1 MRRMIDMDLMRPVVY
16 RELRVLRNSQFFT
29 VIMSAAFHMRSR
41 TNMRRR
47 ILNNKMAIL
56 RAALGLVAV
65 LLCQAVPAQ
74 PSTCPEHFAGGEAP
88 EFINQKLAA
97 KTVALCFNG
106 YAVMHSG
113 VSRTPLWSA
122 EYLTADRIAQ
132 TKKINRNNKFHA
144 ESRLS
149 SGDRAELRDYVRSGF
164 DRGHMSPAGDMAD
177 KESQYDSFSLANM
190 VPQDPHN
197 NQSLWSGIE
206 EVTRK
211 FAAYRGRL
219 YVITGPIFEG
229 SAVQRLNGRV
239 LVPTHLFKAV
249 YDPVNNAAAAYLVP
263 NRSDAEYEAVSI
275 AELEKRTGIRLFP
288 KLAPAVKD
296 TTMRL
301 PEPQQHGRK
310 SRKMRF

>member
-1 MRRMIDMDLMRPVVY
+1 MR
-16 RELRVLRNSQFFT
+16 
-29 VIMSAAFHMRSR
+29 AG
-41 TNMRRR
+41 
-47 ILNNKMAIL
+47 
-56 RAALGLVAV
+56 LGLAVA
-65 LLCQAVPAQ
+65 LFCHAVPAQ
-74 PSTCPEHFAGGEAP
+74 PSTCPQHFAGGEAP

-106 YAVMHSG
+106 FAVMHSG

-122 EYLTADRIAQ
+122 EYLTAERIAR

-149 SGDRAELRDYVRSGF
+149 PDERAELRDYARSGF
-164 DRGHMSPAGDMAD
+164 DRGHMSPAGDMGD
-177 KESQYDSFSLANM
+177 SDSQYDSFSLANM

-211 FAAYRGRL
+211 FAAYRGAL
-219 YVITGPIFEG
+219 YVVTGPIFEG
-229 SAVQRLNGRV
+229 SALQRLNGRV
-239 LVPTHLFKAV
+239 LVPTHVFKAV
-249 YDPVNNAAAAYLVP
+249 YDPAANAAAAYLAP

-288 KLAPAVKD
+288 KLGPAVKEAR
-296 TTMRL
+296 MRL
-301 PEPQQHGRK
+301 PEPQQHGKK
-310 SRKMRF
+310 SRKKRSGEKDQ